1 MYKVHGRTG
10 EETMLKNVSELN
22 VGLGERAYPICIGSG
37 YLHKIG
43 GDLARR
49 NIANRYCII
58 ADETVAGLYGEIV
71 EKSLHHNNLQVE
83 CITFPAG
90 EESKNLKLY
99 AHLCSLLAQKGY
111 DRKDGIIALGGGV
124 AGDLA
129 GFVAA
134 TYLRG
139 IPFVQIPTT
148 LLAQVD
154 SSVGGKTG
162 VDIPEGKN
170 LVGAFYQPKAV
181 YIDIDV
187 LKTLPKD
194 EFLGGMAEV
203 IKYGVIR
210 DSAFFDYLVREREA
224 IFTLEPGVLEYVVQ
238 TCCQIKADVVAA
250 DEWEADLRRILNFG
264 HTIGHAVEAVS
275 GFAII
280 HGNAVAIGMTAA
292 TRIAQELALL
302 SAEEGRR
309 IITLLQE
316 YELPTEIPNNF
327 DRRQIKKFLQS
338 DKKIVAGKIA
348 YILPTSIGNVRI
360 TSEVPEDLVDLVLS
374 WPQS

>member
-1 MYKVHGRTG
+1 MKDV
-10 EETMLKNVSELN
+10 NELL
-22 VGLGERAYPICIGSG
+22 VGLGNRTYPILIGSAS
-37 YLHKIG
+37 LHEIG
-43 GDLARR
+43 ADLARR
-49 NIANRYCII
+49 KIGNRYCII
-58 ADETVAGLYGEIV
+58 ADETVAGLYSETI
-71 EKSLHHNNLQVE
+71 EQSLRDNNIQVE

-99 AHLCSLLAQKGY
+99 AHLCSLLAKKGY
-111 DRKDGIIALGGGV
+111 DRKDCIIALGGGV
-124 AGDLA
+124 TGDLA

-139 IPFVQIPTT
+139 IPFLQIPTT

-181 YIDIDV
+181 YIDIEV
-187 LKTLPKD
+187 LKTLPRD

-210 DSAFFDYLVREREA
+210 DRSFFDYLESEREA
-224 IFTLEPGVLEYVVQ
+224 ILSLDHNVLEYVVQ
-238 TCCQIKADVVAA
+238 TCCQIKAQVVAE
-250 DEWEADLRRILNFG
+250 DEREADLRRILNFG

-275 GFAII
+275 DFSII

-292 TRIAQELALL
+292 TRIAQELNIF
-302 SAEEGRR
+302 SEEEGKRV
-309 IITLLQE
+309 ISMLKE
-316 YELPTEIPNNF
+316 YELPIEIPKDFN
-327 DRRQIKKFLQS
+327 RERIKEFLKT
-338 DKKIVAGKIA
+338 DKKNVAGKIA
-348 YILPTSIGNVRI
+348 YILPTSIGEVKI
-360 TSEVPEDLVDLVLS
+360 TSAVPEVVVDHVLN
-374 WPQS
+374 WTN